1 MNISSVIQEINNE
14 YDSKIDEIKSKGNYD
29 EVEINGIKA
38 NWKDILAVYAV
49 KVTDRK
55 SVV

>member
-14 YDSKIDEIKSKGNYD
+14 YDSKIDEIKSSGDYD

-38 NWKDILAVYAV
+38 NWKDIRSICGQGYY
-49 KVTDRK
+49 R
-55 SVV
+55 